1 LSADEA
7 AQPTERFDSRVYPVP
22 MPPPATE
29 TVYSIDAGGTR
40 TTAEAS
46 RSGEQAQTWNR
57 ESFAIASA
65 GRTQAQAVL
74 GALLDDIRA
83 WADVDES
90 VGCIASSS
98 MPVGQEAPAP
108 RSLVE
113 VIEKHA
119 PPGRVVIVNDVVPL
133 LWSAGIAGVG
143 IVLCSGTGSCVLG
156 RDADGRVAK
165 IGGHEHII
173 SDQGSG
179 YSLARKALRAAA
191 RDADGT
197 GPRTRLR
204 TEAETF
210 FGRQL
215 PALGRWLAEM
225 PRARTVVASFA
236 PAVTMS
242 ATEGDEAASVITE
255 SEAAALVD
263 MVQAAVAGLTLGDL
277 PTIGLAGGVLHGS
290 PYFRELVEAELA
302 ARKLTDPAR
311 SNLHLVDG
319 ISAGAQFASRLAPG
333 STSGESRTTSVPD
346 GEVISIES

>member
-1 LSADEA
+1 
-7 AQPTERFDSRVYPVP
+7 
-22 MPPPATE
+22 MPATE
-29 TVYSIDAGGTR
+29 TVYTIDAGGTR

-46 RSGEQAQTWNR
+46 RSGEQAQTWSR

-74 GALLDDIRA
+74 SSLLDDIRA
-83 WADVDES
+83 WAGPDES

-98 MPVGQEAPAP
+98 MPVGEEAPAP

-119 PPGRVVIVNDVVPL
+119 PPGRVVMVNDVVPL

-156 RDADGRVAK
+156 RDASGHLVK
-165 IGGHEHII
+165 VGGHEHII

-179 YSLARKALRAAA
+179 YSLARKALRTAA

-204 TEAETF
+204 AEAETF
-210 FGRQL
+210 FGRPL
-215 PALGRWLAEM
+215 PALGRWLAEL

-236 PAVTMS
+236 PSVTLS
-242 ATEGDEAASVITE
+242 AAEGDDAARAITE
-255 SEAAALVD
+255 SEAVALVD
-263 MVQAAVAGLTLGDL
+263 MVQVAVAGLALGDM
-277 PTIGLAGGVLHGS
+277 PIIGFAGGVLHGS
-290 PYFRELVEAELA
+290 SYFRELVEAELA
-302 ARKLTDPAR
+302 ARELTRPSR

-319 ISAGAQFASRLAPG
+319 ISAGAQFALRLSHNSDG
-333 STSGESRTTSVPD
+333 RTISVPD
-346 GEVISIES
+346 GEVVSIES